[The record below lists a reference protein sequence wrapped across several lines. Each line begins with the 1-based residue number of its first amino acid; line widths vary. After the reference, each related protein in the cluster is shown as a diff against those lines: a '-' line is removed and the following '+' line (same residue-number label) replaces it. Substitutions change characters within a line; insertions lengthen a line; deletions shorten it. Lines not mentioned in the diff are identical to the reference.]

1 MKDNIV
7 YTDCNVWNTVMYKWW
22 DCYFTELLE
31 FWEQAAD
38 NNCVLTPEQ
47 ETHILN
53 MVMANNKAAGN
64 SVGLI
69 EHGRT
74 FANINNVSISAIS
87 RLVER
92 NKIHMKQVYKVQNI

>member
-1 MKDNIV
+1 M
-7 YTDCNVWNTVMYKWW
+7 
-22 DCYFTELLE
+22 F
-31 FWEQAAD
+31 
-38 NNCVLTPEQ
+38 TPEQ

-64 SVGLI
+64 SLGLI